1 MKLRNKLCKP
11 LQHFPFVQTF
21 IHIGFFC
28 QLRLI
33 NNDIKKIND
42 EYQKLTKE
50 VIERHKIYPIIK
62 HKMSNFYDD
71 NNGILNKI
79 EITQATEDD
88 GFRKYYIDKIRV
100 FAEMNYKAKKYQK
113 QIMGDYFNFKKI
125 ETFLEG
131 VPQSILQLEI
141 ALQDHKIEDVNWF
154 TWLTISTSIISF
166 TFTTADIFLQHP
178 TKVDMF
184 VK

>member
-1 MKLRNKLCKP
+1 M
-11 LQHFPFVQTF
+11 
-21 IHIGFFC
+21 
-28 QLRLI
+28 
-33 NNDIKKIND
+33 
-42 EYQKLTKE
+42 
-50 VIERHKIYPIIK
+50 
-62 HKMSNFYDD
+62 
-71 NNGILNKI
+71 
-79 EITQATEDD
+79 
-88 GFRKYYIDKIRV
+88 DKISV
-100 FAEMNYKAKKYQK
+100 FVKMNYNAKKYQK

-141 ALQDHKIEDVNWF
+141 ALQDHKIEDVDWF
-154 TWLTISTSIISF
+154 TWLTISTSIVSF